1 MAAQTELRERL
12 RKIEAL
18 VDGAA
23 TPAERDAAAAAI
35 ARVRA
40 KLEPVADGEPVE
52 QQFQIV
58 DDWSRQLFV
67 ALCRRNGF
75 EPYRHR
81 REDPTTVTV
90 RASRAFVEG
99 VLWRQFTSLDAELR
113 AYLTEAALKI
123 IREEIHADASDPRE
137 IAEALPAPA
146 PELEPELLLE
156 PTENPAPPQKR
167 WFAFGNLIRFNRR
180 LARTATRTKHSLA
193 NTGW

>member
-1 MAAQTELRERL
+1 MAAQTDLRERL

-40 KLEPVADGEPVE
+40 KLEPVAAGEPVE
-52 QQFQIV
+52 QQFQIA
-58 DDWSRQLFV
+58 DDWSRHLFV

-75 EPYRHR
+75 EPYRHT
-81 REDPTTVTV
+81 REDRTTVTV

-99 VLWRQFTSLDAELR
+99 VLWRQFANLDAELR
-113 AYLTEAALKI
+113 AYLTETALKI
-123 IREEIHADASDPRE
+123 IREEIHADAGDARE
-137 IAEALPAPA
+137 ISEALLAPT
-146 PELEPELLLE
+146 PEPEPELLLE
-156 PTENPAPPQKR
+156 SVPEPARPQRR

-180 LARTATRTKHSLA
+180 LARTATRTKH
-193 NTGW
+193 